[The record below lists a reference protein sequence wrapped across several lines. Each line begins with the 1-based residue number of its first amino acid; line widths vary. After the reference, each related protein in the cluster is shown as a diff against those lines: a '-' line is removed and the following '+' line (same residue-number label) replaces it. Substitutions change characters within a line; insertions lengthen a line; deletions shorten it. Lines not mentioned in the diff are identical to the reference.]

1 MLIFTYDNN
10 VILIVI
16 SIEKMEFPQF
26 PQGLVE

>member
-1 MLIFTYDNN
+1 MLFSIYDDN